1 VQSLS
6 HESLRASRHGCAG
19 KNSEEEGAMNRVAKV
34 VGLLAAVMLF
44 AGMVAKADD
53 KADTVEVTGILVK
66 VSAVGAETTGW
77 ELHMPNPVNI
87 GGKMLSAV
95 EVDGDPKKFQ
105 KLENLKITVKGIITH
120 RQGTESGDR
129 IVIKVQKIK
138 EGAGM

>member
-1 VQSLS
+1 
-6 HESLRASRHGCAG
+6 
-19 KNSEEEGAMNRVAKV
+19 MNRVAKV